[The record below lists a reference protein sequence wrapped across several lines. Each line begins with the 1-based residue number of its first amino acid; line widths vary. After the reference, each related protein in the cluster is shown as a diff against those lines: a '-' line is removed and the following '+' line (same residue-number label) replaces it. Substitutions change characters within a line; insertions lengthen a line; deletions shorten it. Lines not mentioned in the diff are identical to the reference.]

1 MTNKIADILE
11 QQNPKESGHLCPERT
26 KAMEMPEN
34 EMAANKMPEKRRRFG
49 IGVVFAIFL
58 VGIGLF
64 AHFNSHAL
72 SLSPRSRRS
81 VINMDHSADES
92 ANLHENLNDQN
103 HVLRHHAV
111 HTEVNSHINLQDF
124 MRAAAE
130 KAATENSE
138 NLAENTENSEKSQE
152 PIRSQDESGSAT
164 NENELST
171 DQSDSIIEKQEDLI
185 PDELPDFDVCPI
197 MPELPGESGS
207 IRKVRE
213 IERQNVQRRVSE
225 KLSLFNETQI
235 GCTADCHVGC
245 PEGTYRLP
253 GMIECKPRLNCD
265 QIRNLTKGRNLIG
278 GGGVKRIYTAD
289 LQGSSVVI
297 ARVKR
302 FKFNQYLDS
311 MVELQQTGIVA
322 QLIGMCEEPA
332 WPEVVLQYHSLGSLL
347 TVSQLP
353 DVLTLRWRII
363 MSYLDVVEKLHNR
376 VPRSP
381 RVLCDA
387 SRTEITLSQFLLTD
401 DFRVVLNDVDE
412 LIAAGNDGKV
422 RCNCNIIR
430 GGSEYT
436 GENGETGGC
445 LVPPE
450 QKQCGTN
457 IFYTEKIDIWKI
469 PDITRAI
476 IGDSEEAMDVW
487 EELHRLHQECKNANP
502 NLRPPIEYVVDKYK
516 QLQYK
521 LRIPNYH

>member
-1 MTNKIADILE
+1 MQSEQNSITVNK
-11 QQNPKESGHLCPERT
+11 
-26 KAMEMPEN
+26 
-34 EMAANKMPEKRRRFG
+34 KRRLG
-49 IGVVFAIFL
+49 IGVIFAIFL
-58 VGIGLF
+58 VGFGIFAFIGHEGF
-64 AHFNSHAL
+64 ST
-72 SLSPRSRRS
+72 SLIRSRRS
-81 VINMDHSADES
+81 TAVEMEYSPNSISTDFSDGGDSTDASPGSLLSPLEPGLPSNAI
-92 ANLHENLNDQN
+92 
-103 HVLRHHAV
+103 LRHHAV
-111 HTEVNSHINLQDF
+111 HTEVNTRINLQDF

-130 KAATENSE
+130 KTAA
-138 NLAENTENSEKSQE
+138 L
-152 PIRSQDESGSAT
+152 RSSSTSVSGTSP
-164 NENELST
+164 N
-171 DQSDSIIEKQEDLI
+171 EDL
-185 PDELPDFDVCPI
+185 PTTSDFDNQKSADEELPDFDVCPI

-225 KLSLFNETQI
+225 KLEMFNETQI

-253 GMIECKPRLNCD
+253 GMVECKARLNCD

-353 DVLTLRWRII
+353 DVLSLRWRII

-412 LIAAGNDGKV
+412 LIAAGADGKV

-430 GGSEYT
+430 GGSEFD
-436 GENGETGGC
+436 ENGERPGGC

-457 IFYTEKIDIWKI
+457 IYYTEKIDIWKI

-476 IGDSEEAMDVW
+476 IGDSPEALSVW
-487 EELHRLHQECKNANP
+487 DELHHLHQECKNSNP
-502 NLRPPIEYVVDKYK
+502 NMRPPIEYVVDKYK

-521 LRIPNYH
+521 MQIPSYH

>member
-1 MTNKIADILE
+1 MGDKTLQGDTTIQGGKQKTSTNITMRAILILLTLAGLIAASSYVYVKRDDLTLLTRAKRDVIEMSRLSSDTNHPVVSSENAPNPAPNAASSSLE
-11 QQNPKESGHLCPERT
+11 DRPV
-26 KAMEMPEN
+26 
-34 EMAANKMPEKRRRFG
+34 AN
-49 IGVVFAIFL
+49 
-58 VGIGLF
+58 
-64 AHFNSHAL
+64 S
-72 SLSPRSRRS
+72 
-81 VINMDHSADES
+81 
-92 ANLHENLNDQN
+92 
-103 HVLRHHAV
+103 VLRHHAV
-111 HTEVNSHINLQDF
+111 KQEVNTHINLQDF
-124 MRAAAE
+124 MKAAAE
-130 KAATENSE
+130 KI
-138 NLAENTENSEKSQE
+138 KSKD
-152 PIRSQDESGSAT
+152 QDKTDNDSSTGDSGSS
-164 NENELST
+164 EIVESELV
-171 DQSDSIIEKQEDLI
+171 QVEK
-185 PDELPDFDVCPI
+185 LPDFDVCPI
-197 MPELPGESGS
+197 MPELPGEFGT

-213 IERQNVQRRVSE
+213 IERKNVQERVKE
-225 KLSLFNETQI
+225 KISSFNATVT

-245 PEGTYRLP
+245 PVGTYRLP
-253 GMIECKPRLNCD
+253 GMVECKPRLNCT
-265 QIRNLTKGRNLIG
+265 QIRSLTKDRNLIG
-278 GGGVKRIYTAD
+278 GGGVKRIYTANMD
-289 LQGSSVVI
+289 GNSVVI

-353 DVLTLRWRII
+353 DVLSLRWRII

-412 LIAAGNDGKV
+412 LIAAGQDGKV

-430 GGSEYT
+430 GGSEYGPAGSGST
-436 GENGETGGC
+436 GC

-457 IFYTEKIDIWKI
+457 VFYTEKIDIWKI

-476 IGDSEEAMDVW
+476 IGDSDEALRVW
-487 EELHRLHQECKNANP
+487 DELHKLHQECKHDNP
-502 NLRPPIEYVVDKYK
+502 DMRPPIEYVVDKYR
-516 QLQYK
+516 QMQYK
-521 LRIPNYH
+521 LQIPQYS

>member
-1 MTNKIADILE
+1 M
-11 QQNPKESGHLCPERT
+11 
-26 KAMEMPEN
+26 
-34 EMAANKMPEKRRRFG
+34 
-49 IGVVFAIFL
+49 
-58 VGIGLF
+58 
-64 AHFNSHAL
+64 
-72 SLSPRSRRS
+72 
-81 VINMDHSADES
+81 
-92 ANLHENLNDQN
+92 
-103 HVLRHHAV
+103 
-111 HTEVNSHINLQDF
+111 
-124 MRAAAE
+124 
-130 KAATENSE
+130 
-138 NLAENTENSEKSQE
+138 
-152 PIRSQDESGSAT
+152 
-164 NENELST
+164 
-171 DQSDSIIEKQEDLI
+171 
-185 PDELPDFDVCPI
+185 
-197 MPELPGESGS
+197 
-207 IRKVRE
+207 
-213 IERQNVQRRVSE
+213 
-225 KLSLFNETQI
+225 FNETQI

-253 GMIECKPRLNCD
+253 GMVECKPRLNCD

-353 DVLTLRWRII
+353 DVLSLRWRII

-412 LIAAGNDGKV
+412 LIAAGADGKV

-430 GGSEYT
+430 GGSEFD
-436 GENGETGGC
+436 ENGERPGGC

-457 IFYTEKIDIWKI
+457 IYYTEKIDIWKI

-476 IGDSEEAMDVW
+476 IGDSPEGLSVW
-487 EELHRLHQECKNANP
+487 DELHRLHQECKNSNP
-502 NLRPPIEYVVDKYK
+502 NMRPPIEYVVDKYK

-521 LRIPNYH
+521 MQIPSYH

>member
-1 MTNKIADILE
+1 
-11 QQNPKESGHLCPERT
+11 
-26 KAMEMPEN
+26 
-34 EMAANKMPEKRRRFG
+34 
-49 IGVVFAIFL
+49 
-58 VGIGLF
+58 
-64 AHFNSHAL
+64 
-72 SLSPRSRRS
+72 
-81 VINMDHSADES
+81 
-92 ANLHENLNDQN
+92 
-103 HVLRHHAV
+103 
-111 HTEVNSHINLQDF
+111 
-124 MRAAAE
+124 
-130 KAATENSE
+130 
-138 NLAENTENSEKSQE
+138 
-152 PIRSQDESGSAT
+152 
-164 NENELST
+164 
-171 DQSDSIIEKQEDLI
+171 
-185 PDELPDFDVCPI
+185 
-197 MPELPGESGS
+197 
-207 IRKVRE
+207 
-213 IERQNVQRRVSE
+213 
-225 KLSLFNETQI
+225 
-235 GCTADCHVGC
+235 
-245 PEGTYRLP
+245 
-253 GMIECKPRLNCD
+253 
-265 QIRNLTKGRNLIG
+265 
-278 GGGVKRIYTAD
+278 
-289 LQGSSVVI
+289 
-297 ARVKR
+297 
-302 FKFNQYLDS
+302 
-311 MVELQQTGIVA
+311 
-322 QLIGMCEEPA
+322 
-332 WPEVVLQYHSLGSLL
+332 
-347 TVSQLP
+347 
-353 DVLTLRWRII
+353 